1 MENISDSLLLASTRR
16 KMEASG
22 QDIKL
27 CDETN
32 TFNPHFLADLKRL
45 GVRDVRNNV
54 GDAD

>member
-1 MENISDSLLLASTRR
+1 MENISDSLLLGSTRR

-27 CDETN
+27 CDETI

-45 GVRDVRNNV
+45 GVRDVRNHA